1 VNDESLG
8 NPENDEGFSQSELGS
23 NVM

>member
-1 VNDESLG
+1 VNDESLE
-8 NPENDEGFSQSELGS
+8 NPENDEGVSQSELGS